1 MNMGQ
6 CKLLNGKVLGD
17 YEQPYI
23 IAELNSSHNGDLDVA
38 RKMIDA
44 AAKAGCDC
52 VKFQSWSV
60 DSLYSKSYYKG
71 NPIAKRFVKKFS
83 LKPEHLKELSG
94 YCKEKGIDFSSTPY
108 SEAEVDFLIDECHAP
123 FVKIASMEL
132 NNIDFLKYIG
142 MKEVPVILSTGMGDF
157 DEILR
162 AVDALQSVGNHDLAL
177 LHCVSL
183 YPTRLETMN
192 LKNISGL
199 RKAFPGIPIG
209 FSDHSADDAA
219 AVATV
224 ALGAAII
231 EKHFTLDSKKIG
243 MDNGMAMEAEP
254 FEIMVSKCRNV
265 FKGLGS
271 EMREVYPEEYKQRE
285 KMRRSVIVV
294 RDLPAGH
301 VLERSDLYAKRPGTG
316 ISPDKIDDLVG
327 KRLICSVEADT
338 LLSEDDFQ

>member
-1 MNMGQ
+1 MTMGQ
-6 CKLLNGKVLGD
+6 CKLLNGKILGD

-60 DSLYSKSYYKG
+60 DSLYSKSYYRE

-83 LKPEHLKELSG
+83 LKPEQLKELSV

-132 NNIDFLKYIG
+132 NNVDFLRYIG
-142 MKEVPVILSTGMGDF
+142 RKNVPVILSTGMGDF
-157 DEILR
+157 DEILY
-162 AVDALQSVGNHDLAL
+162 AVDALQSAGNNNLAL

-192 LKNISGL
+192 LNNILGL
-199 RKAFPGIPIG
+199 RKKFSGIPVG
-209 FSDHSADDAA
+209 FSDHTADDAA
-219 AVATV
+219 AVAAV

-231 EKHFTLDSKKIG
+231 EKHFTLDSTKIG

-254 FEIMVSKCRNV
+254 FEIMINKCRNV

-271 EMREVYPEEYKQRE
+271 ENREVYPEEYKQRE
-285 KMRRSVIVV
+285 KMRRSITVV

-301 VLERSDLYAKRPGTG
+301 ILERSDLYAKRPGTG
-316 ISPDKIDDLVG
+316 IAPNRINDLVG

>member
-1 MNMGQ
+1 MTMGQ
-6 CKLLNGKVLGD
+6 CKLLNGKILGD

-44 AAKAGCDC
+44 AVKAGCDC

-60 DSLYSKSYYKG
+60 NSLYSKSYYQE

-83 LKPEHLKELSG
+83 LKPEQLKELSV

-132 NNIDFLKYIG
+132 NNVDFLRYIG
-142 MKEVPVILSTGMGDF
+142 RKNVPVILSTGMGDF
-157 DEILR
+157 DEILC
-162 AVDALQSVGNHDLAL
+162 AVDALQSAGNNDLAL

-192 LKNISGL
+192 LNNILGL
-199 RKAFPGIPIG
+199 RKKFPGIPVG
-209 FSDHSADDAA
+209 FSDHTADDAA
-219 AVATV
+219 AVAAV

-231 EKHFTLDSKKIG
+231 EKHFTLDATKIG

-254 FEIMVSKCRNV
+254 FEIMINKCRNV

-271 EMREVYPEEYKQRE
+271 ENREVYPEEYKQRE
-285 KMRRSVIVV
+285 KMRRSITVV

-301 VLERSDLYAKRPGTG
+301 ILERSDLYAKRPGTG
-316 ISPDKIDDLVG
+316 IAPNRINDLVG

>member
-38 RKMIDA
+38 RKMIAA

-162 AVDALQSVGNHDLAL
+162 AVDALQSVGNNDLAL

-219 AVATV
+219 AVAAV

>member
-1 MNMGQ
+1 MTMGQ
-6 CKLLNGKVLGD
+6 CKLLNGKILGD

-60 DSLYSKSYYKG
+60 DSLYSKSYYRE

-83 LKPEHLKELSG
+83 LKPEQLKELSV

-132 NNIDFLKYIG
+132 NNTEFLKYIG
-142 MKEVPVILSTGMGDF
+142 RKNVPVILSTGMGDF
-157 DEILR
+157 DEILC
-162 AVDALQSVGNHDLAL
+162 AVDALQSSGNSDLAL

-192 LKNISGL
+192 LNNISGL
-199 RKAFPGIPIG
+199 RKKFSGIPIG
-209 FSDHSADDAA
+209 FSDHTADDAA
-219 AVATV
+219 AVAAV

-231 EKHFTLDSKKIG
+231 EKHFTLDATKIG

-254 FEIMVSKCRNV
+254 FEIMVNKCRNV

-271 EMREVYPEEYKQRE
+271 ENRKVYPEEYKQRE
-285 KMRRSVIVV
+285 KMRRSIIVV

-301 VLERSDLYAKRPGTG
+301 ILEHSDLYAKRPGTG
-316 ISPDKIDDLVG
+316 IAPNRINDLVG
-327 KRLICSVEADT
+327 KRLVCSVEADT